1 MPNNDHSCLMML
13 RIGPGLEL
21 GHEQRT
27 IQVKSQKAGHSEIMF
42 GGSKKRRSVKEFAAV
57 TFHSLLPNT
66 HTHTHLISSK
76 FVTHFSHVG

>member
-21 GHEQRT
+21 GHEQKT

-57 TFHSLLPNT
+57 TFHSLLT
-66 HTHTHLISSK
+66 HTHTPN
-76 FVTHFSHVG
+76 FQ